1 MPLEEAKFGSS
12 LAYNLPMAAGLRA
25 IALLLGAGCV
35 LAWSLPIL
43 AQMQLSQCPLPH
55 PLRIWSTPAEGPQI
69 FTRIEAVTFEGD
81 IHLPV
86 PDQEQITKA
95 LQKPNDRSDADLREL
110 KDYVRRYA
118 RVKWQEHGYFK
129 AKVKTVQADLLSSS
143 PDQLVAA
150 VTVYIEEGSLYRLGD
165 ITFRNATVFS
175 PEQMRALFPFQAGD
189 VFNTDNLRRGLD
201 GLRNLYGT
209 QGYINVTSVPEVQI
223 DEANRRISLMIDV
236 DEGKQFR
243 VSSTKVV
250 GLEHGPAPTLLQRWP
265 IQPGDVYNTSRVEQF
280 FKENAALLPAGANPE
295 FQISRK
301 LDEQKGTV
309 ALILDFRS
317 CFLTVR

>member
-1 MPLEEAKFGSS
+1 MKKAEFGPG

-35 LAWSLPIL
+35 LTWSLPIL
-43 AQMQLSQCPLPH
+43 AQMQPSQCPHPH
-55 PLRIWSTPAEGPQI
+55 PLRIWSTPAQGPQI
-69 FTRIEAVTFEGD
+69 FTRIEAVSFEGD

-86 PDQEQITKA
+86 PAQEQIAKA
-95 LQKPNDRSDADLREL
+95 LQKPNDGSDAKLSEL
-110 KDYVRRYA
+110 QKFVSQYA

-129 AKVKTVQADLLSSS
+129 AKVKSVQADLLSSS
-143 PDQLVAA
+143 PDQQVAA
-150 VTVYIEEGSLYRLGD
+150 VTIYIEEGPLYRLGD
-165 ITFRNATVFS
+165 ITFKNATVFS

-201 GLRNLYGT
+201 GLRDLYGT
-209 QGYINVTSVPEVQI
+209 QGYINFTSVPDSQI
-223 DEANRRISLMIDV
+223 EEANRRISLMIDV

-243 VSSTKVV
+243 VSSTKIV
-250 GLEHGPAPTLLQRWP
+250 GLEHGLARTLLQRWP
-265 IQPGDVYNTSRVEQF
+265 IQPGDVYNTSLVEQF
-280 FKENAALLPAGANPE
+280 FQENAALLPAGANLE

-301 LDEQKGTV
+301 LDEQHSTV